1 LRYLASTTATFTATA
16 LSSPAVLD
24 AQSTQVAPNAPPGGQ
39 WVSRKFI
46 GAATWST
53 YVPLSPYSLRAFFAF
68 RRVDYGRFFV
78 LVIKNLSMY
87 VKERRM
93 TDKDKSWVRHN
104 DITNECT
111 KWIMKKQAQQ

>member
-78 LVIKNLSMY
+78 LVIKTCLCCEGKADDGQGQVLGS
-87 VKERRM
+87 
-93 TDKDKSWVRHN
+93 
-104 DITNECT
+104 
-111 KWIMKKQAQQ
+111 A